1 MYKKGQ
7 NLECKAKESQG
18 FGFYW
23 EQRLYLLKPL
33 AVITKNYKQSYLMLH
48 FMRTFHWLAQRLLKN
63 QSFSC
68 THSEIETILYD
79 IMVSLNE
86 NENMS

>member
-23 EQRLYLLKPL
+23 EQRLYWPH

-48 FMRTFHWLAQRLLKN
+48 FTQTFHWLAQRLLKN

>member
-23 EQRLYLLKPL
+23 ETLLAPCSHY
-33 AVITKNYKQSYLMLH
+33 KNYKQSNLMLH
-48 FMRTFHWLAQRLLKN
+48 FMQTFHWLAQRLLKN

>member
-1 MYKKGQ
+1 
-7 NLECKAKESQG
+7 
-18 FGFYW
+18 
-23 EQRLYLLKPL
+23 
-33 AVITKNYKQSYLMLH
+33 MLH
-48 FMRTFHWLAQRLLKN
+48 FMKTFHWLAQRLLKN